1 MDLVKIHMEE
11 AQDTP
16 ENEIYEDMLTASQNF
31 ISDFDNE
38 DIYES
43 MMKLNPD
50 MGLCKILSFKQYCF
64 CWHDTTYYW
73 FIFNNCCV
81 P

>member
-11 AQDTP
+11 AEDP
-16 ENEIYEDMLTASQNF
+16 PGNEIYEDMLTASQNS

-50 MGLCKILSFKQYCF
+50 MSLCKPLSFKQCSF
-64 CWHDTTYYW
+64 L
-73 FIFNNCCV
+73 FAK
-81 P
+81 